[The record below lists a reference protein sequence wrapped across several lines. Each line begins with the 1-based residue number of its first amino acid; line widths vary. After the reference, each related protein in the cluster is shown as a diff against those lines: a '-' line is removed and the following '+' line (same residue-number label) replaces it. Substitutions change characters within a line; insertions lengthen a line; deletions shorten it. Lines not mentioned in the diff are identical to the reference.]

1 MKYIDEFRDGT
12 IAIGLSKKIANL
24 MDGHNEITI
33 MEVCGSHTM
42 SIYRYGLKKL
52 LPSNIRLLSGPGCP
66 VCVTSVNYI
75 DTAIAISQNTSA
87 SSNSGRDVLITTF
100 GDMMRVPGSS
110 SSLEKERAKGAS
122 VAVVYSTLDALH
134 LAEKHPDKKV
144 VFLAIGFETTAP
156 TIAASVIEAERR
168 GLKNYFVLTA
178 HKIMPPVM
186 KALLTDKELN
196 LDGFLCPAHV
206 STIIGSRPYE
216 FIARDF
222 HIPCVIAGF
231 EPLDILQGIY
241 MLLEQIVK
249 KEARVQI
256 EYSRVAKREGNPT
269 ALALL
274 DKVFEPCDVEWRGL
288 GLIPGS
294 GFKLRSRYEK
304 FDAHTVF
311 RISDFVVSAQ
321 SNDFGFQI
329 NSAICNPQSAI
340 NGCICGDI
348 LRGVKLPADCKFFGK
363 VCNPEHPVGAC
374 MVSSEGT
381 CAAWYKYG
389 EN

>member
-1 MKYIDEFRDGT
+1 MKYIDEFRDGA
-12 IAIGLSKKIANL
+12 IAIGLYKKIASLIN
-24 MDGHNEITI
+24 GHDEITI

-66 VCVTSVNYI
+66 VCVTSVSYI
-75 DTAIAISQNTSA
+75 DTAIAISQNTSTN
-87 SSNSGRDVLITTF
+87 SNSGRDVLITTF

-122 VAVVYSTLDALH
+122 VTVVYSTLDALH

-156 TIAASVIEAERR
+156 TIAASVIEAEMR

-178 HKIMPPVM
+178 HKVMPPVM

-249 KEARVQI
+249 KDASVQI
-256 EYSRVAKREGNPT
+256 EYSRVAKREGNPA
-269 ALALL
+269 ALDLL

-288 GLIPGS
+288 GFIPQS
-294 GFKLRSRYEK
+294 GLKLRSQYER
-304 FDAHTVF
+304 FDALTLMQNKSEI
-311 RISDFVVSAQ
+311 RNLSSAWIGDPK
-321 SNDFGFQI
+321 SEI
-329 NSAICNPQSAI
+329 H
-340 NGCICGDI
+340 GCMCGDI
-348 LRGVKLPADCKFFGK
+348 LRGVKTPSECKLFK
-363 VCNPEHPVGAC
+363 NVCNPEHPAGAC

-381 CAAWYKYG
+381 CAAYYKYG
-389 EN
+389 ETES

>member
-1 MKYIDEFRDGT
+1 MKYIDKFRDGA

-24 MDGHNEITI
+24 MDGHDEITI

-52 LPSNIRLLSGPGCP
+52 LPSNIKLLSGPGCP

-75 DTAIAISQNTSA
+75 DTAIALSQKSP
-87 SSNSGRDVLITTF
+87 NSTGEKDVLITTF

-110 SSLEKERAKGAS
+110 SSLEKERARGAS

-144 VFLAIGFETTAP
+144 VFLAVGFETTAP

-178 HKIMPPVM
+178 HKVMPPVM

-249 KEARVQI
+249 KEAIVQI

-294 GFKLRSRYEK
+294 GLKLRKQYER
-304 FDAHTVF
+304 FDARTVF
-311 RISDFVVSAQ
+311 RIS
-321 SNDFGFQI
+321 DFGFQI
-329 NSAICNPQSAI
+329 NSAIRNPQSAI

-348 LRGVKLPADCKFFGK
+348 LRGVKLPADCKLFK
-363 VCNPEHPVGAC
+363 KACNPEHPVGAC

-381 CAAWYKYG
+381 CAAYYKYG
-389 EN
+389 ETVTV

>member
-134 LAEKHPDKKV
+134 LAEKHPNKKV

-186 KALLTDKELN
+186 EALLTDKELN

-311 RISDFVVSAQ
+311 RISDF
-321 SNDFGFQI
+321 GFQI

>member
-1 MKYIDEFRDGT
+1 MKYIDEFRNGA
-12 IAIGLSKKIANL
+12 IALGLSKKIATL
-24 MDGHNEITI
+24 IEGHDKITI

-52 LPSNIRLLSGPGCP
+52 LPPNIRLLSGPGCP
-66 VCVTSVNYI
+66 VCVTPVSYI
-75 DTAIAISQNTSA
+75 DAAIAMSQRSVPGLTKNQ
-87 SSNSGRDVLITTF
+87 DIVITTF

-110 SSLEKERAKGAS
+110 SSLEKERAKGAA
-122 VAVVYSTLDALH
+122 VAVVYSTLDALS
-134 LAEKHPDKKV
+134 LAEKYPEKEV

-156 TIAASVIEAERR
+156 TIAASIIEAERR
-168 GLKNYFVLTA
+168 GIKNYFVLTS
-178 HKIMPPVM
+178 HKVMPPVM
-186 KALLTDKELN
+186 KALLKDKELN

-216 FIARDF
+216 FIAKDY

-231 EPLDILQGIY
+231 EPLDILLGIY

-249 KEARVQI
+249 KEARVRIQ
-256 EYSRVAKREGNPT
+256 YSRVAKQEGNPT

-288 GLIPGS
+288 GLIPQS
-294 GFKLRSRYEK
+294 GLKLRSRYAR
-304 FDAHTVF
+304 FDALTVF
-311 RISDFVVSAQ
+311 RIESEFH
-321 SNDFGFQI
+321 
-329 NSAICNPQSAI
+329 NPQSTF

-348 LRGVKLPADCKFFGK
+348 LRGIKMPSECKLFKK

-389 EN
+389 ET